1 MSKVLKVS
9 ARLECIRIPL
19 AGLTRLH
26 DGIGADSLQALL
38 LVYPQ
43 ATEAR
48 HVATADTLSTVW
60 RSTAEAFF
68 TSSESMIFDTISLR
82 LFLHHIGD
90 ISALEAATDMSV
102 SIVGIVVEGVSLGYA
117 LL

>member
-1 MSKVLKVS
+1 
-9 ARLECIRIPL
+9 
-19 AGLTRLH
+19 
-26 DGIGADSLQALL
+26 
-38 LVYPQ
+38 
-43 ATEAR
+43 
-48 HVATADTLSTVW
+48 
-60 RSTAEAFF
+60 
-68 TSSESMIFDTISLR
+68 MIFDTISLR